1 MSLGQKVMNAF
12 NEFIIDNSFFIVVL
26 ITMVLFALDFYNRY
40 LRINK
45 ETDHINLV
53 ERYVWLEYYRSKV
66 KKGSNV

>member
-1 MSLGQKVMNAF
+1 MSLGQKIMNAF
-12 NEFIIDNSFFIVVL
+12 NQFIIDNSFFIVIL